1 MDFRWKPTIDRY
13 AMPRR
18 SIASPQSASASVNG
32 VFQPPGMAQSILMAP
47 ERRSALLTSARWG
60 AGAFVMAIVAACGSL
75 QRSGAPPVTYLPGA
89 RVDMRD
95 AESVKKKLYV
105 QYNQWK
111 GTKYQIG
118 GLSKDG
124 IDCSGFV
131 YVTYRSEFRIVLP
144 RSTESQA
151 EVGKS
156 LGRSELRS
164 GDLVFFKT
172 GIALRHVGIYL
183 ERGKLLHAS
192 TGQGVMISDFND
204 DYWKSAYW
212 MARRIEG

>member
-1 MDFRWKPTIDRY
+1 
-13 AMPRR
+13 
-18 SIASPQSASASVNG
+18 
-32 VFQPPGMAQSILMAP
+32 MAP
-47 ERRSALLTSARWG
+47 ERRAALSTAARWG
-60 AGAFVMAIVAACGSL
+60 AAAFGLAIVGGCGSL
-75 QRSGAPPVTYLPGA
+75 QRNGAPPVTYLPGA
-89 RVDMRD
+89 RVDMSD
-95 AESVKKKLYV
+95 AESVKKKLYG

-111 GTKYQIG
+111 GIKYQIG
-118 GLSKDG
+118 GLSKEG

-131 YVTYRSEFRIVLP
+131 YATYRSEFHIVLP

-183 ERGKLLHAS
+183 ERGKFLHAS
-192 TGQGVMISDFND
+192 TRQGVMISDFND
-204 DYWKSAYW
+204 DYWKSTYW